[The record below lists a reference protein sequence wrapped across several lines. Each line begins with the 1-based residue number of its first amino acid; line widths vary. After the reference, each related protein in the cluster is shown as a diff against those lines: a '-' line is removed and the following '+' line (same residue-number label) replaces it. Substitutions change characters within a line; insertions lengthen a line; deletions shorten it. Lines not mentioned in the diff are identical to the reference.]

1 MREQHKT
8 LLSLDIHTIN
18 DEQRLLAQGQL
29 GTLRDDTKVVGND
42 ELVTGEVEVMGEGT
56 EFTTALLSLSMEQ
69 QSGSTTAYAFNPT
82 LNLCQGPTISLPC
95 LSTSPISCPLTRL
108 TCKETNLPMN
118 YRGNAS
124 TFENSPMARLLE
136 EYTGGTSDDEP
147 STETSVTLLVT
158 MIDLEADNIKKVED
172 LSRGTT
178 KYKLSDSLMESLHK
192 TTVKLQLFVRR
203 AAGL

>member
-1 MREQHKT
+1 MK
-8 LLSLDIHTIN
+8 
-18 DEQRLLAQGQL
+18 
-29 GTLRDDTKVVGND
+29 
-42 ELVTGEVEVMGEGT
+42 
-56 EFTTALLSLSMEQ
+56 
-69 QSGSTTAYAFNPT
+69 
-82 LNLCQGPTISLPC
+82 
-95 LSTSPISCPLTRL
+95 
-108 TCKETNLPMN
+108 

-192 TTVKLQLFVRR
+192 TTVELQLFVRR